1 MTSQNNIHP
10 KNNNQEVTVDI
21 IKIQSDSHKHNYN
34 FLKSVNWIIINMTIS
49 LQQIYKY
56 KTDDKIDVEM

>member
-1 MTSQNNIHP
+1 MKGNGRYKTEVIMTSQNNIHP

-34 FLKSVNWIIINMTIS
+34 FF
-49 LQQIYKY
+49 
-56 KTDDKIDVEM
+56 

>member
-21 IKIQSDSHKHNYN
+21 IKIQLDSHKHNYN
-34 FLKSVNWIIINMTIS
+34 FFKSVNWIIINMTIS
-49 LQQIYKY
+49 LQYINIRLMIKL
-56 KTDDKIDVEM
+56 M